1 MDYLIP
7 VTYSPLY
14 LFKPTMHSFF
24 TPLKK
29 PFLFFLSLILSISLS
44 FGQAWHPGKKIVA
57 SDRTN
62 LGAFGQVVSVSGD
75 YAVIGALDDDGAADG
90 KPALASAGAA
100 YLFFNNNG
108 TWVQVKKLYPPVRA
122 AGAYFGRS
130 VCIKGDYIIIGSESQ
145 TDANEQNPIQGA
157 GAAYI
162 FAKDQGGPGNW
173 GLIKKVTSPNRQ
185 FREYFGSSVAI
196 EGDFAVAGA
205 YYESRAYMLEKNA
218 GGTNNWGN
226 VATLLPQGG
235 NNFDSF
241 GANVAISGEYVI
253 VSAWSDDNSGTGPAI
268 DHSGSAYIFK
278 RSMGG
283 TNNWGLVK
291 KFTAPV
297 KSEYASFGSSIAIDG
312 DYVVVGAW
320 NEGGMQG
327 ATPVPGAGSA
337 YLFAKNNGG
346 VDQWGLQKALTPNIR
361 NSSSFGTSVAIKG
374 SSIVVGGFLDDFDY
388 KNENF
393 VSNAGAAWV
402 FSENHGGTGNW
413 GQTAKIHA
421 PDRDEDEVFGNA
433 VALNENQ
440 IIVASFQEHNGG
452 PYQIGYPGAAYSF
465 SLESALPV
473 TLAHF
478 SAKRREAHAHL
489 SWTTMEETNS
499 SHFEIQR
506 SADGR
511 VWRTLENVK
520 AANESRVTAHYD
532 ALDKS
537 PLAGQNLYRLKM
549 VDNDGTF
556 AYSQIQILIFDGPQS
571 ALFFPNPVADRLQ
584 LTETTLKNIASLKL
598 LDQTG
603 KPVFET
609 SIPTSVIQTGHLSS
623 GTYILQI
630 TKKDGTTTSSPL
642 AVSN

>member
-1 MDYLIP
+1 
-7 VTYSPLY
+7 
-14 LFKPTMHSFF
+14 MHSFF
-24 TPLKK
+24 TAFKK
-29 PFLFFLSLILSISLS
+29 SILLFLFLTFSASLIYA
-44 FGQAWHPGKKIVA
+44 QAWQPGKKIVA

-62 LGAFGQVVSVSGD
+62 AGAFGQVISISGD
-75 YAVIGALDDDGAADG
+75 YAVIGALADNGAADG
-90 KPALASAGAA
+90 KPELAYAGAA
-100 YLFFNNNG
+100 YLFFNDNG
-108 TWVQVKKLYPPVRA
+108 TWVQVKKLYPSVRA
-122 AGAYFGRS
+122 AGTYFGRS

-145 TDANEQNPIQGA
+145 TDDNEQNPIQGA

-162 FAKDQGGPGNW
+162 YAKDQGGPGNW
-173 GLIKKVTSPNRQ
+173 GLVKKVTSPNRQ
-185 FREYFGSSVAI
+185 FREYFGGSVAI
-196 EGDFAVAGA
+196 EGDYAVAGA
-205 YYESRAYMLEKNA
+205 YYEGRTYILEKNA
-218 GGTNNWGN
+218 GGNDNWGS

-235 NNFDSF
+235 NDFDSF
-241 GANVAISGEYVI
+241 GANVAISGEYVV

-283 TNNWGLVK
+283 ANSWGLVK

-320 NEGGMQG
+320 NEGGVHG
-327 ATPVPGAGSA
+327 STLVPGAGSA

-346 VDQWGLQKALTPNIR
+346 VDQWGLHKALTPNIR

-388 KNENF
+388 NNENF
-393 VSNAGAAWV
+393 VSNGGAAWV

-413 GQTAKIHA
+413 GQTEKIHA

-440 IIVASFQEHNGG
+440 IIVGSYQEHNGG

-473 TLAHF
+473 KPASF
-478 SAKRREAHAHL
+478 FAKQREAQAHL
-489 SWTTMEETNS
+489 SWTTTEETNS

-511 VWRTLENVK
+511 NWSTLLNIP
-520 AANESRVTAHYD
+520 AGNESHITRSYSTSD
-532 ALDKS
+532 LS
-537 PLAGQNLYRLKM
+537 PLAGLNLYRLKM
-549 VDNDGTF
+549 VDHDGTF
-556 AYSQIQILIFDGPQS
+556 AYSKIEALTFESAQN
-571 ALFFPNPVADRLQ
+571 ALFYPNPATDRIQ
-584 LTETTLKNIASLKL
+584 LSDAVLRTTASLKL

-603 KPVFET
+603 KVIFET
-609 SIPTSVIQTGHLSS
+609 SRPTAIIQTDHIS
-623 GTYILQI
+623 GGLYVLQI
-630 TKKDGTTTSSPL
+630 TKMDGSVSSSP
-642 AVSN
+642 VIIGQR